1 MRTALLTLLAA
12 WAALLS
18 PGARADVYVVVH
30 AASLVRTLTS
40 KQAVDIYMGRARSFP
55 NGEPALPV
63 DLPRDDAVRTSF
75 YQLLVGMS
83 PAQVNSYW
91 SRLMF
96 TGQTMPPHQVPSE
109 AAVLDLVRRHPNAIG
124 YLGREPAADSGVRVV
139 ITLRALP

>member
-1 MRTALLTLLAA
+1 MRTVLFTLLAA

-18 PGARADVYVVVH
+18 PGVRADVYVVVH
-30 AASLVRTLTS
+30 AANRVKTLTS

-55 NGEPALPV
+55 NGESALPV

-96 TGQTMPPHQVPSE
+96 TGQTLPPQQLPSE
-109 AAVLDLVRRHPNAIG
+109 AAVLDMVRRNPSAIG
-124 YLGREPAADSGVRVV
+124 YLSQEPAADSGVRVV
-139 ITLRALP
+139 IALRALP